1 MSPKIIGEELQ
12 KRDIKIAALTDH
24 NTSLNCPAFK
34 VVCERLGIFPLF
46 GMEAQSVEEVH
57 CLCLFGDLEVA
68 MDFSNYVYDLL
79 PNIKNIPEKTGDQVF
94 VNQDDEIL
102 GEIEKYLVISIP
114 LSIEEIEDKVHS
126 LGGIFIPA
134 HVDRPAFSMFSQ
146 LDYVPKGN
154 YDALEVTRIPV
165 MVQNPLTKE
174 LEPLDT
180 YEYPLVM
187 NSDAHYKE
195 HVGRRTTLLEIEQP
209 LSFEAIRDAIK
220 KL

>member
-1 MSPKIIGEELQ
+1 
-12 KRDIKIAALTDH
+12 
-24 NTSLNCPAFK
+24 
-34 VVCERLGIFPLF
+34 
-46 GMEAQSVEEVH
+46 
-57 CLCLFGDLEVA
+57 
-68 MDFSNYVYDLL
+68 MDFSDFVYELL

-146 LDYVPKGN
+146 LGYVPKEN

-195 HVGRRTTLLEIEQP
+195 QVGRRTTLLEIEQP
-209 LSFEAIRDAIK
+209 LSFEAISDAIK